1 MYGGWEC
8 LILLSDLNAMK
19 NPIFFLSLLLL
30 FSSCSEAN
38 KKETTTEAE
47 STRTPKNIILVEGD
61 GTGLSQVSA
70 AQFFKDG
77 PSNYDRFPVIGL
89 IKTSASSD
97 LITDSAA
104 SATAFASGVK
114 TYNGAIG
121 VTPDTI
127 PVPTLI
133 EIVSERNM
141 NTGIIVTS
149 TITHATPA
157 CFYAHVAN
165 RNLHEDIAS
174 FLPTSGIDFFA
185 GAGLKYF
192 TERKDSLNL
201 LSDFEKNGFT
211 IDTTGLNSKP
221 DAAKVGYLLAP
232 RSMPTMLENRGDF
245 LPKATQMAMERLSK
259 NNEGFFLMVEGSQ
272 VDWGGHDNDADYLIT
287 ELIDL
292 DNTLGTLLDFAEQDG
307 ETLIIVTGDHETGG
321 FTLASNGDNYNEI
334 KPTFSTD
341 GHSATMIPVF
351 AYGPGAENFGGVYEN
366 TQIFHKILELLSE

>member
-192 TERKDSLNL
+192 VNRKDEKNL
-201 LSDFEKNGFT
+201 LETLNNEGFT
-211 IDTTGLNSKP
+211 IDTISLKP
-221 DAAKVGYLLAP
+221 YPNAEKLGFLLAP
-232 RSMPTMLENRGDF
+232 SSMLTMLEGRGNF
-245 LPKATQMAMERLSK
+245 LSDASSMAINKL
-259 NNEGFFLMVEGSQ
+259 NDNHGFFLMVEGSQ